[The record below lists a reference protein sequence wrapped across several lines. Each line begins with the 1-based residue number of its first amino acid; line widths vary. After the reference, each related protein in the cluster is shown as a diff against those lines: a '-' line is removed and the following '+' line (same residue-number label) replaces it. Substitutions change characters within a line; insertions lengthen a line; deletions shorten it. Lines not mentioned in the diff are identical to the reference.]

1 MPRRINDQMDV
12 KVAVAASAGIAGAMI
27 GTAIDTATY
36 GRARF
41 VFNFGNGAAT
51 TAALSSSIGV
61 WKAGG
66 TAGSATTY
74 SQYAS
79 AWLAAVTSGVLSSSK
94 NAMVI
99 DVPTDPSS
107 RWMIISGGSM
117 LSTAI
122 PHSCIVELYNGINR
136 PPTTSAQQLVT
147 V

>member
-1 MPRRINDQMDV
+1 MPRRINDSMDV
-12 KVAVAASAGIAGAMI
+12 KVAVAASAGIVGAII
-27 GTAIDTATY
+27 GTGVDTATY

-41 VFNFGNGAAT
+41 VFNFNNGAAT

-74 SQYAS
+74 SQYAD
-79 AWLAAVTSGVLSSSK
+79 AWLAAVTSGVLSSGSK
-94 NAMVI
+94 TMVI
-99 DVPTDPSS
+99 DVPVDPNS

-117 LSTAI
+117 LSTAM
-122 PHSCIVELYNGINR
+122 PHSCIVELYSGINR

>member
-1 MPRRINDQMDV
+1 MPKRINDQMDV
-12 KVAVAASAGIAGAMI
+12 KVAVAASGGQVGAI
-27 GTAIDTATY
+27 VGTAIDTVTY

-51 TAALSSSIGV
+51 TAALSASIGV

-66 TAGSATTY
+66 TAGAATTY
-74 SQYAS
+74 SQYAD
-79 AWLAAVTSGVLSSSK
+79 AWLAAVTSGVLSSGSEV
-94 NAMVI
+94 MVI
-99 DVPTDPSS
+99 DVPTDPDS

-122 PHSCIVELYNGINR
+122 PHSCIVELYDGINR
-136 PPTTSAQQLVT
+136 PPTTSAHELVT

>member
-1 MPRRINDQMDV
+1 MPKRINDQMDV
-12 KVAVAASAGIAGAMI
+12 MVAVAASAGIVGAII
-27 GTAIDTATY
+27 GTAIDTVTY

-51 TAALSSSIGV
+51 TASLSASIGV

-74 SQYAS
+74 SQYAD
-79 AWLAAVTSGVLSSSK
+79 AWLAAVTSGTLSGTAK
-94 NAMVI
+94 TMVI
-99 DVPTDPSS
+99 DVPTDPDS

-122 PHSCIVELYNGINR
+122 PHSCIVELYDGINR

-147 V
+147 I